1 MRRDYAGPQRRPRG
15 SHQPVVQGLLP
26 TRHIP
31 QALISDRPFYEGIKI
46 WFLELDNRV
55 KENLL
60 LQAKDRGVVE
70 RKERLAYSRR
80 IGPARMSSWTENELL
95 TKLLGRGLRT
105 AGRQPP
111 ATGGPTGG
119 RGGGVVPEG
128 EEESNDDASNEE
140 NEQQ

>member
-15 SHQPVVQGLLP
+15 SHQPVAQGLLP

-80 IGPARMSSWTENELL
+80 IGPARNG
-95 TKLLGRGLRT
+95 KRT
-105 AGRQPP
+105 ADQAIGERPKDSRPTTAGDGRSHGWQRRRCR
-111 ATGGPTGG
+111 T
-119 RGGGVVPEG
+119 
-128 EEESNDDASNEE
+128 
-140 NEQQ
+140 